1 MPMSKTKEH
10 LERYYWP
17 IVAVFI
23 GLLLVLAIFF
33 NILGFLSKLVILIIL
48 VGTSLILGS
57 TRQFLFDWFLF
68 LSVVYL
74 TDTIRGLIYYLIN
87 RYELPVYCE
96 YVFKLEKSIFGTI
109 PSVSLQKLL
118 LGDGQFSWFEKVC
131 TALHGTHFIA
141 FLIIGFFLWLK
152 NSGLFVRF
160 KVSFY
165 FLLAIGMS
173 LYALVPT
180 AAPWMASQIFGL
192 MPPIVHFNI
201 ELYTMYLPDLTSGF
215 NTNPVAAMP
224 SLHAAFPFLCSLLL
238 WSKYKLKGF
247 PFYIY
252 TGLVLFTIVYT
263 GDHYVVDIIAGI
275 VIALISYLA
284 SKKFS
289 GLKVKT
295 NPEKLNLKKLIL
307 KPGIIAGII
316 IFTFSIFVTLL
327 IKPKL
332 KEYNIYQFS
341 NLNFVDFI
349 NHPEK
354 ADSNYKIA
362 IFLGDHYSSK
372 GEQEGALC
380 FYQKAQILATTPT
393 EKFEVERKIKRLKLQ
408 TKSISGQI
416 SKMEPNFTLEYKIA
430 RKLKGHLKGSN

>member
-1 MPMSKTKEH
+1 MTTSKKKEYI
-10 LERYYWP
+10 EKYYWA
-17 IVAVFI
+17 IVVIFI
-23 GLLLVLAIFF
+23 CLILILAIFF
-33 NILGFLSKLVILIIL
+33 NILGFLSKLIILIIL
-48 VGTSLILGS
+48 IGISLILG
-57 TRQFLFDWFLF
+57 TARKFLSDWFLF

-74 TDTIRGLIYYLIN
+74 SDTLRGLIYYLIN

-118 LGDGQFSWFEKVC
+118 LGDGQFTWFEKVC

-152 NSGLFVRF
+152 NSGLFARF

-165 FLLAIGMS
+165 FLLTVGMS

-180 AAPWMASQIFGL
+180 AAPWMASQMFGL
-192 MPPIVHFNI
+192 MPPLVHFNI

-238 WSKYKLKGF
+238 WSKYKFKAL

-252 TGLVLFTIVYT
+252 TGLILFTIVYT
-263 GDHYVVDIIAGI
+263 GDHYVIDIIFGIVIAIISYLMCINILHHRTSDKKRNLKIKHFILRPDIIAG
-275 VIALISYLA
+275 V
-284 SKKFS
+284 
-289 GLKVKT
+289 
-295 NPEKLNLKKLIL
+295 LIL
-307 KPGIIAGII
+307 
-316 IFTFSIFVTLL
+316 TFSIFATLT

-332 KEYNIYQFS
+332 KEYYVYQFS

-362 IFLGDHYSSK
+362 IFLGDHYSSQ

-416 SKMEPNFTLEYKIA
+416 SKMEPNLL
-430 RKLKGHLKGSN
+430 KLLLAT

>member
-1 MPMSKTKEH
+1 
-10 LERYYWP
+10 
-17 IVAVFI
+17 
-23 GLLLVLAIFF
+23 LVSI
-33 NILGFLSKLVILIIL
+33 
-48 VGTSLILGS
+48 
-57 TRQFLFDWFLF
+57 

-74 TDTIRGLIYYLIN
+74 SDTLRGLIYYLIN

-118 LGDGQFSWFEKVC
+118 LGDGQFTWFEKVC

-152 NSGLFVRF
+152 NTGLFVRF

-180 AAPWMASQIFGL
+180 AAPWMASQMFGL
-192 MPPIVHFNI
+192 MPPLVHFNI

-238 WSKYKLKGF
+238 WSKYKFKAL

-252 TGLVLFTIVYT
+252 TGLILFTIVYT
-263 GDHYVVDIIAGI
+263 GDHYVIDIIFGIVIAIISYLMSINILHHRTSDKKRNLKIKHFILRPDIIAG
-275 VIALISYLA
+275 V
-284 SKKFS
+284 
-289 GLKVKT
+289 
-295 NPEKLNLKKLIL
+295 LIL
-307 KPGIIAGII
+307 
-316 IFTFSIFVTLL
+316 TFSIFATLS

-332 KEYNIYQFS
+332 KEYYVYQFS

-362 IFLGDHYSSK
+362 IFLGDHYSSQ
-372 GEQEGALC
+372 GEQEGPYV
-380 FYQKAQILATTPT
+380 F
-393 EKFEVERKIKRLKLQ
+393 IKRP
-408 TKSISGQI
+408 KS
-416 SKMEPNFTLEYKIA
+416 
-430 RKLKGHLKGSN
+430 